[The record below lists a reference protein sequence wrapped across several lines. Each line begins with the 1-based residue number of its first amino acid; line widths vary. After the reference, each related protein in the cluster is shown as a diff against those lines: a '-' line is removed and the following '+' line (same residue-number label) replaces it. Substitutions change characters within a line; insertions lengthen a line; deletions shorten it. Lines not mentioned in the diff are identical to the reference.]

1 MTAKSRVV
9 LLFFIDL
16 AIIWFSIVTSYMFR
30 FYDNFP
36 QEYVIQMLQFGL
48 ISTVSFGGESDLFR
62 FVPEN
67 VAICQY
73 WRDYFHS

>member
-48 ISTVSFGGESDLFR
+48 ISTVSFGG
-62 FVPEN
+62 V
-67 VAICQY
+67 
-73 WRDYFHS
+73 